1 MRHEAAALQQVRR
14 RPAPVPSAATLTP
27 VAATQRVGKV

>member
-1 MRHEAAALQQVRR
+1 MRHEAAALSVRR
-14 RPAPVPSAATLTP
+14 PVPVPSAATLTP